1 MADGRRRDEWRRTAR
16 VCSTMANIHRDHK
29 STPSPYSDDDFNDY
43 APPRQEARI
52 KAPITILKNIFLGDE
67 RNN

>member
-1 MADGRRRDEWRRTAR
+1 
-16 VCSTMANIHRDHK
+16 MANIHRDHK